1 MNNKTV
7 HATKWKQKRNNKI
20 VHAEKMCFSQIPPCD
35 QMLVGL
41 TVNNVVC
48 NTTLKEVN
56 KSFNCPYLIGI
67 FNFFLYSNKIRPI
80 ITAQNHN
87 FSSPSYNC
95 CRACINE
102 SVSMLHVRSMFTSLQ
117 PIHVKSAP
125 YFLRSFLP
133 SLIKKVL
140 DTSTPQLLYS
150 DLFNVQ
156 SLGKGGI
163 YCSLSFL
170 CTKQILTHFPIRLF
184 TMVLHRTTQN
194 GNVAIFANQYWMN
207 ITKMQA

>member
-20 VHAEKMCFSQIPPCD
+20 VHAEKICFSQIPPCD

-67 FNFFLYSNKIRPI
+67 FDFFLYSNKIRPI

-102 SVSMLHVRSMFTSLQ
+102 SVSMLHVRSMYFTAT
-117 PIHVKSAP
+117 HTCKE
-125 YFLRSFLP
+125 
-133 SLIKKVL
+133 
-140 DTSTPQLLYS
+140 
-150 DLFNVQ
+150 
-156 SLGKGGI
+156 
-163 YCSLSFL
+163 
-170 CTKQILTHFPIRLF
+170 CTIFSEILF
-184 TMVLHRTTQN
+184 TFSYQESTGHIYTIVVVQ
-194 GNVAIFANQYWMN
+194 
-207 ITKMQA
+207 